1 MIEEEEGEEEGE
13 EREGKRMSYHLRPQ
27 SAPEQAV
34 NSTETPPEQRLL
46 SSSSGSLNP
55 KKSPN
60 DFNFGKTLGEGSYG
74 VVKLAVE
81 KATGIEFAIKILDK
95 AQMVKEHKTAWVT
108 REKVILDLLR
118 HPFVVNL
125 FCTFQD
131 ATFLY
136 FVTEYCGNGE
146 LLQQLRKVGSFSDE
160 VAAFYTAEIVVALEY
175 IHSMGVVHRDLK
187 PENVLL
193 DRNNHIKLIDF
204 GTAKQIGNE
213 RITRSNSFCGTA
225 EYVSPE
231 LLNDQTVGRGSDL
244 WALGCILYQFISGK
258 PPFRAVNDYHIFQM
272 IRKRELFFPDRFPL
286 AAKDLIER
294 LIVLDAEERIG
305 NKKDGYAE
313 LKSHP
318 FFADINWDNIAQQ
331 TPPPFKAPPKPLEFP
346 PEAPF
351 QRTGS
356 NDNIAK
362 IAQMQISSPPV
373 QQSEAE
379 DRQKM
384 LEQQKNSIWGQ
395 FLLPNSEVI
404 IETGLVWKKAG
415 LFSRKRQLVLTDLP
429 RLFYVDPDKMVQK
442 GEIPWSSK
450 VVPELKTSKNFWV
463 KTPNRTY
470 YFEDL
475 TGSAQ
480 KWVDSINRVK
490 NMKNS
495 T

>member
-1 MIEEEEGEEEGE
+1 
-13 EREGKRMSYHLRPQ
+13 MSYQLRPQ
-27 SAPEQAV
+27 SAPDIQNNESPQTGIKIV
-34 NSTETPPEQRLL
+34 Q
-46 SSSSGSLNP
+46 SSSSGSLGQ
-55 KKSPN
+55 KKNPN

-95 AQMVKEHKTAWVT
+95 AQMVKEHKTSWVN

-136 FVTEYCGNGE
+136 FVTEYCSNGE
-146 LLQQLRKVGSFSDE
+146 LLKQLKRVGSFAED

-175 IHSMGVVHRDLK
+175 IHSMGVIHRDLK
-187 PENVLL
+187 PENILL

-204 GTAKQIGNE
+204 GTAKQIGTE
-213 RITRSNSFCGTA
+213 RLTRSNSFCGTA

-244 WALGCILYQFISGK
+244 WALGCIIYQFISGK

-286 AAKDLIER
+286 AAKDIIER
-294 LIVLDAEERIG
+294 LIVLDPNERIG
-305 NKKDGYAE
+305 NKRDGYIE

-318 FFADINWDNIAQQ
+318 FFAEINWENIANQ
-331 TPPPFKAPPKPLEFP
+331 TPPPFKAPSKPLEFP
-346 PEAPF
+346 PETPF
-351 QRTGS
+351 QKSTS
-356 NDNIAK
+356 EDNLTK
-362 IAQMQISSPPV
+362 LAQMQISSPSV
-373 QQSEAE
+373 DGET
-379 DRQKM
+379 DRQKL

-415 LFSRKRQLVLTDLP
+415 LFSKKRQLVLTDLP

-442 GEIPWSSK
+442 GEIPWSAK
-450 VVPELKTSKNFWV
+450 VVPELKTNKNFWV

-480 KWVDSINRVK
+480 KWVESINRVK
-490 NMKNS
+490 SMKNS